1 MDNEGE
7 DNRFREGT
15 VIAGKYSLT
24 HTLGQGGMG
33 LVVAAT
39 HLQLDRRVAIKF
51 LLPQHLEKTDV
62 VSRFTREARSAAKI
76 QSDHVAHVL
85 DVGVDEGTPYM
96 VMEYLEGEDLKQ
108 VLSRRGPL
116 SVEEAVRYI
125 VQACEALGE
134 AHGLGIVHRDLKP
147 ANLFLANRANGKT
160 ILKVLDFGISKIMNP
175 ATETE
180 LTLTSRA
187 VGSPSYMSPEQLTS
201 SRSLDARADVWALG
215 ICLYELLTRRRPFY
229 GETMPTIVAQILK
242 GQFEPLDSVRAD
254 LPLPIVTAV
263 HRCLEADPAQR
274 FATVAELAEVLA
286 PFAPAESTSAVNG
299 MPRVRIPSGASLGVA
314 TNGAGIART
323 SLRPGEESSSGHNQ
337 TGISS
342 MMTAA
347 AQPAQSANRGKLFA
361 VAGLGALLAVTV
373 GGGVVLRATQAR
385 SQEPS
390 SASAPIAPTTAAASP
405 LAPQAPVAPSAV
417 PIPPTDAVTP
427 PSASISPPPSPVRV
441 ATPVA
446 RPARGGVVPRPAHTT
461 IASPSA
467 APASAPTCHLVSY
480 FDALGDKHF
489 KQECP

>member
-215 ICLYELLTRRRPFY
+215 VILYQLLTNNLPFA
-229 GETMPTIVAQILK
+229 GENLTALITSVIFAKFIPPSVVKGDLPPALDAIVA
-242 GQFEPLDSVRAD
+242 
-254 LPLPIVTAV
+254 
-263 HRCLEADPAQR
+263 RCLERELARRYAS
-274 FATVAELAEVLA
+274 VAELAADLV
-286 PFAPAESTSAVNG
+286 PFVPAA
-299 MPRVRIPSGASLGVA
+299 GA
-314 TNGAGIART
+314 
-323 SLRPGEESSSGHNQ
+323 
-337 TGISS
+337 
-342 MMTAA
+342 
-347 AQPAQSANRGKLFA
+347 
-361 VAGLGALLAVTV
+361 
-373 GGGVVLRATQAR
+373 
-385 SQEPS
+385 
-390 SASAPIAPTTAAASP
+390 
-405 LAPQAPVAPSAV
+405 
-417 PIPPTDAVTP
+417 
-427 PSASISPPPSPVRV
+427 
-441 ATPVA
+441 
-446 RPARGGVVPRPAHTT
+446 
-461 IASPSA
+461 
-467 APASAPTCHLVSY
+467 
-480 FDALGDKHF
+480 
-489 KQECP
+489 